1 MTQIA
6 AWRGSEKGVLG
17 FWHHGI
23 ECTDGSII
31 HFDGRGVTG
40 KKTAEIICTSME
52 VFMKHSKS
60 VYDVIYDQDVF
71 DPETVTERAKSK
83 LGQRGYHL
91 TFNNCESFAKW
102 CMTGKD
108 ESEQI
113 RHYLSGVL
121 VGKKLLGPAG
131 VIMGV
136 GCAAVTQKFFRRKM
150 IQRQDPNTRAGL
162 PSSSRALLVPR
173 GPSEAVEGNEGDSE
187 SVSPVEDAQTL
198 QSLNDGCC

>member
-6 AWRGSEKGVLG
+6 AWRGLESGVLG

-23 ECTDGSII
+23 ECTDGSIV

-52 VFMKHSKS
+52 EFLKHSTS
-60 VYDVIYDQDVF
+60 VYDVIYKEDVF

-102 CMTGKD
+102 CMTGKE

-113 RHYLSGVL
+113 QHYLSRAF

-131 VIMGV
+131 VVLGL
-136 GCAAVTQKFFRRKM
+136 GCAAATQKFFTRKM
-150 IQRQDPNTRAGL
+150 VRRQDVDSKNDL
-162 PSSSRALLVPR
+162 SSSSQVLHVPESLS
-173 GPSEAVEGNEGDSE
+173 GEGGSGEEPERNSLEGKVQNSD
-187 SVSPVEDAQTL
+187 
-198 QSLNDGCC
+198 C

>member
-6 AWRGSEKGVLG
+6 AWRGLESGALG

-23 ECTDGSII
+23 ECTDGSIV

-40 KKTAEIICTSME
+40 KRTAEIICTSME
-52 VFMKHSKS
+52 EFLKHSTC
-60 VYDVIYDQDVF
+60 VYDVIYKEDVF

-102 CMTGKD
+102 CMTGNE

-113 RHYLSGVL
+113 QHHLSGAFI
-121 VGKKLLGPAG
+121 GKKLLGPAG
-131 VIMGV
+131 VILGL
-136 GCAAVTQKFFRRKM
+136 GCAAATRKLFGRKM
-150 IQRQDPNTRAGL
+150 VRRQDANSKYDLSSQDL
-162 PSSSRALLVPR
+162 PVPES
-173 GPSEAVEGNEGDSE
+173 PSGEVGSDEEPKRNSPEEKLDDS
-187 SVSPVEDAQTL
+187 D
-198 QSLNDGCC
+198 C